1 MSEQTEQLSSQEW
14 QRILSIKDET
24 ERERE
29 KARHI
34 EGLKNKYTT
43 NVASAL
49 MSEQGMGMVEAIAQ
63 ANMQFQE
70 EFGEPLVSTFGDIG
84 KRKFKAPIPI
94 FSEIT
99 PAKPLDV
106 PAPSGFEPTLSEAL
120 RPQTRIGETRK
131 DIETQ
136 RQIIEEQ
143 PDWDNFKKRLK
154 EIDSSVGDEAIQGE
168 TDAIKKAYLKYR
180 IAHPQENAEDSL
192 KGTLKE
198 LSKIQSVISGEGDLI
213 DPIKREVGP
222 ADPVFRAFARH
233 RQMGKPVPNLTPA
246 QLEYVGHQYD
256 LLQEQQV
263 KVAQE
268 AADVRASKDVNMLRL
283 SDGTEVPKDIVT
295 SGLPQDLVAMINVA
309 KDDPEAQFVKKGG
322 ESQRTEQSIIEEAE
336 RKVGQPW
343 FLDPEK
349 RDRYV
354 KDPEKFTKREG
365 IFGKRDIF
373 GGTTEGGISWGLR
386 AVMSP
391 FNAVAGAG
399 TIAGDATVGKLASGL
414 SYAILSEE
422 EQKLLDESEKL
433 VGGKKSGLKEKRR
446 EQLKKEAPLYV
457 DHPVLANIALN
468 RGFVGEGLAVSDAL
482 NLEGATRY
490 TVIAGSFAGDIL
502 DPTIGIISGVGKGA
516 RVGSQVG
523 RMRGVVKGLKAG
535 GKTGVAAFLDDP
547 NAISFLLR
555 GSGSKKLVRGIKP
568 FRDLKV
574 GDPRNIV
581 IDDIV
586 RNIEKELEAGTLT
599 ESVGKFSDKGTEE
612 IVEEVTR
619 RVDGLEDI
627 AKNPSNISSEDA
639 LPFDALKSALGAVV
653 RDDPEALGIIRR
665 LSDAGETTP
674 SIHRMVEA
682 LKNGAPESYAK
693 LKRQIIYDVTAEEV
707 FKHTSDMST
716 NFGDAVA
723 MTERTWANPKEA
735 EDILRTVADDTE
747 IGVIAKALDEAS
759 LGTAKIEVAQ
769 GQNIKEFDTLGLK
782 LEEERKLKALLDTP
796 TPDISAIRESK
807 DRIDKL
813 KDAIAKQVNER
824 AKVVVETTVW
834 ELNDLQVQEIGRL
847 IDELVDT
854 KAMTVNNGKRLKRN
868 LKGNVIST
876 QDFRSLTDATIDQV
890 ASGRKTVIRETD
902 ASLLSPTQKRALLQ
916 PLETR
921 SFGRTLLK
929 QWIDN
934 SSLSKT
940 NNIPSLVTPRQIQL
954 ADSVRAEAST
964 LDVKLR
970 KEVAAFLKNPESIG
984 LSEGATKSDVVG
996 ALIKR
1001 SHLEDRNQWVHS
1013 AGRVGIDN
1021 RTKETIKWLLDQVF
1035 VSNRATESLFSG
1047 IRTKSTS
1054 NILNE
1059 RGLQILDDQIISI
1072 LNRSSPGDF
1081 WTPYRRIERR
1091 LEIIL
1096 SDPKNLAPGVK
1107 SSSIKPLRQ
1116 TGARSIPS
1124 ELQIGAYYFAETYD
1138 IVSRSMQGIVKS
1150 DIASSLS
1157 PVTTQ
1162 IDKTIYSG
1170 VKGYNSNDINEAF
1183 NGILPLMFVPDG
1195 ASSLNSY
1202 VHALSEALTQNGN
1215 KQLAETLLN
1224 AVQNNDRA
1232 AISLTAELY
1241 HNANSRANVI
1251 MRKAGL
1257 SEGLTTPEELY
1268 RGLTDLTDNTPWA
1281 AQQRL
1286 LLGEDIA
1293 EELMTLA
1300 SSGKLDKFK
1309 PLIDAELAKGGRAAA
1324 AAKKFLGMLNKV
1336 FYTSVLGLRTRFHGA
1351 NLLTGPTIT
1360 YATTGRTGIKN
1371 LPESMKILKKG
1382 SDLNNPERLRIAVT
1396 DKAGRAYTYGELYD
1410 RIVMGGGIRS
1420 ASGAVF
1426 QQAQMDDVIRFME
1439 EANLKNI
1446 IPKASDKLV
1455 EFANTEDMMFRMSI
1469 AVDALEEGRSLD
1481 DAVAI
1486 ARESMF
1492 DYNNLTPAEKAL
1504 RAQYLIF
1511 YTFTRQNVTHLIR
1524 AMGDPKKF
1532 KRYINILKFDRGG
1545 ETLAAELGGF
1555 KPNDV
1560 MFTNEYTAARTL
1572 LAKRKGEKRD
1582 YDIYSPGIPPIDAMV
1597 TLMNIASMEFGKEGR
1612 TSEVLVGFVHPQIK
1626 EGLGIEGFRQLTR
1639 RVQPEHVAWINSLTD
1654 DPQETADFLSSALG
1668 GTVTPVPGKVE
1679 DGAIDGYTYPLS
1691 SSQEEAY
1698 TDILEWVGLSGVS
1711 TLQKDIKR
1719 IVDPEI
1725 AFGEGAGAGS
1735 SALFGA
1741 GAVTPIKQTRPGG
1754 QRVYEL
1760 NARALEIQ
1768 RRIKQLE
1775 KK

>member
-49 MSEQGMGMVEAIAQ
+49 MSKDVTMGMREAIDQ
-63 ANMQFQE
+63 ANVQFQE
-70 EFGEPLVSTFGDIG
+70 EFGEPLVSTYGNFGQRG
-84 KRKFKAPIPI
+84 FKPPFPT

-106 PAPSGFEPTLSEAL
+106 PAPSGFEPTLSEAFS
-120 RPQTRIGETRK
+120 PQVRIGETRK

-143 PDWDNFKKRLK
+143 PDWDNFKKGLK
-154 EIDSSVGDEAIQGE
+154 EIDSSVGDEAIQDE

-198 LSKIQSVISGEGDLI
+198 LSQIQSVISGEGDLI

-222 ADPVFRAFARH
+222 ADPVFRAFSRH
-233 RQMGKPVPNLTPA
+233 RRTGKPVPNLTPA

-336 RKVGQPW
+336 RKVDQPW

-354 KDPEKFTKREG
+354 KDPENFTKREG

-373 GGTTEGGISWGLR
+373 GGTMEGGISWGLR

-399 TIAGDATVGKLASGL
+399 TIAGDATIGKLASGL

-422 EQKLLDESEKL
+422 EQKLLDESEKS

-468 RGFVGEGLAVSDAL
+468 RGFVGEGVAVSDAL

-490 TVIAGSFAGDIL
+490 SVIAGSFAGDIL
-502 DPTIGIISGVGKGA
+502 DPTIGIISGVGRGA

-586 RNIEKELEAGTLT
+586 RNIEKELEAGTLK
-599 ESVGKFSDKGTEE
+599 ESVGKFNDKGTEE
-612 IVEEVTR
+612 IVEKVTR

-639 LPFDALKSALGAVV
+639 LPFDDLKSALGAVV
-653 RDDPEALGIIRR
+653 RDDQVALDIIRS
-665 LSDAGETTP
+665 LSHAGETTP

-682 LKNGAPESYAK
+682 LKNGRPESYAK

-747 IGVIAKALDEAS
+747 IGVIARQLD
-759 LGTAKIEVAQ
+759 GTPIEQAPIELAR
-769 GQNIKEFDTLGLK
+769 GQSIKEYDTLGLK
-782 LEEERKLKALLDTP
+782 LEERRKLKALLESDTP
-796 TPDISAIRESK
+796 DLSAIRESK
-807 DRIDKL
+807 DRINKL
-813 KDAIAKQVNER
+813 EDALAKQVNER

-834 ELNDLQVQEIGRL
+834 KLNDQQVDQIGRL

-854 KAMTVNNGKRLKRN
+854 KAMTVNNGRRLKRN

-902 ASLLSPTQKRALLQ
+902 ASLLSPAQKRALLQ

-929 QWIDN
+929 QWVDN
-934 SSLSKT
+934 SSLISTK
-940 NNIPSLVTPRQIQL
+940 NIPSLLTPRQIQL

-970 KEVAAFLKNPESIG
+970 KEVAAGLKKPESLG
-984 LSEGATKSDVVG
+984 LSEGATKSDIVG

-1001 SHLEDRNQWVHS
+1001 SHLEDS

-1035 VSNRATESLFSG
+1035 VSKRDTESLFSG

-1059 RGLQILDDQIISI
+1059 KGLQLLDDEIISV
-1072 LNRSSPGDF
+1072 LNRARPGDF

-1091 LEIIL
+1091 LEEIL
-1096 SDPKNLAPGVK
+1096 SDHKNLAPGVK
-1107 SSSIKPLRQ
+1107 TSSIKPLRQ

-1138 IVSRSMQGIVKS
+1138 IVSRSIQGIVKS
-1150 DIASSLS
+1150 DIASSLT

-1170 VKGYNSNDINEAF
+1170 VKGYNANDIDEAF

-1202 VHALSEALTQNGN
+1202 VHALSDALTQNGN

-1224 AVQNNDRA
+1224 AWRDNDRA

-1268 RGLTDLTDNTPWA
+1268 RGLKDLTDNTPWA

-1309 PLIDAELAKGGRAAA
+1309 PLIDAELKKGGRHAMAV
-1324 AAKKFLGMLNKV
+1324 KKFLGMLNKV
-1336 FYTSVLGLRTRFHGA
+1336 FYTAVLGLRTRFHGA

-1371 LPESMKILKKG
+1371 LPESVKILKKG
-1382 SDLNNPERLRIAVT
+1382 SDLTNPERLRIAVT
-1396 DKAGRAYTYGELYD
+1396 DKAGRSYTYGELYD

-1469 AVDALEEGRSLD
+1469 AVDVLKEGRSLD

-1492 DYNNLTPAEKAL
+1492 DYNNLSPVEKAL

-1532 KRYINILKFDRGG
+1532 KRYINLLKFDRGG

-1555 KPNDV
+1555 KPNDA

-1572 LAKRKGEKRD
+1572 LAKRKGENRD

-1626 EGLGIEGFRQLTR
+1626 EGLGIEGFRQLTS

-1654 DPQETADFLSSALG
+1654 DPQETADFLSWALG

-1698 TDILEWVGLSGVS
+1698 TDILEWVALSGVS
-1711 TLQKDIKR
+1711 TLQKDIMR
-1719 IVDPEI
+1719 TWHPEI
-1725 AFGEGAGAGS
+1725 AFGEGAGVGS
-1735 SALFGA
+1735 SLLFAHGFSGGMA
-1741 GAVTPIKQTRPGG
+1741 TPIKQTRPGG